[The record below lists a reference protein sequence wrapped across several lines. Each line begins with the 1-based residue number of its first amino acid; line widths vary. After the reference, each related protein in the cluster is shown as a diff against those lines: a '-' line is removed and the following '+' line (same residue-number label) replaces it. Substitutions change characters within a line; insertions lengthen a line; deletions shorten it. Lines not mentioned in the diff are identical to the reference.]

1 MGTGRVKYMGS
12 KRVMLQNGFGSA
24 ISSAAAE
31 SERIVDLMAGSGA
44 VAWYAAQR
52 FDQPVLAVD
61 LQAYSAVLSAA
72 VISRTRG
79 LNVGKLEREWL
90 EPARQSAW
98 RSSHWSV
105 AEEFDLPADRK
116 AVERARAL
124 CGGEGS
130 GMIWSAYGG
139 HYFSPRQAIQL
150 DHALTLLPAREPD
163 HSACRAALIA
173 AAGYCAAA
181 PGHTAQPF
189 QPTSSAIPYIRD
201 FWRRDPLAYAASWL
215 ADISPRFA
223 RRKGA
228 TEVADALHVV
238 EDLDASDLVI
248 IDPPYS
254 DVQYSRFYHV
264 LEAIARADGGIVST
278 PVTGVGRYPPFTA
291 RPRSDFSL
299 KSRSQDAIEDLL
311 DALAERGCRAIITF
325 PANRCSNGLSGTHI
339 ARLARRQFK
348 VRTKTVK
355 GRFSTLGGN
364 NTTRAARTTSAE
376 LIITLYP
383 RD

>member
-1 MGTGRVKYMGS
+1 MKYMGS

-24 ISSAAAE
+24 ITAAAAD

-44 VAWYAAQR
+44 VAWYAAQN

-61 LQAYSAVLSAA
+61 LQSYSSVLSAA

-79 LNVGKLEREWL
+79 LNVEKLEREWL
-90 EPARQSAW
+90 APAAQAAAANPYW
-98 RSSHWSV
+98 D
-105 AEEFDLPADRK
+105 AAQKFDEPADRK
-116 AVERARAL
+116 DVEKARRL
-124 CGGEGS
+124 CKAGE
-130 GMIWSAYGG
+130 GMIWRSYGG

-150 DHALTLLPAREPD
+150 DSALAALPARRPD
-163 HSACRAALIA
+163 RSACHAALIA

-189 QPTSSAIPYIRD
+189 QPTDSALPFIRD

-215 ADISPRFA
+215 EGIGPRHA
-223 RRKGA
+223 KKMGRA
-228 TEVADALHVV
+228 EVADALDIV
-238 EDLDASDLVI
+238 EELSPTDLVI

-264 LEAIARADGGIVST
+264 LEAIALADGSDSEPKVE
-278 PVTGVGRYPPFTA
+278 GVGRYPSFES

-299 KSRSQDAIEDLL
+299 KSRSREAVADLL
-311 DALAERGCRAIITF
+311 DALADVGCSAIITF
-325 PANRCSNGLSGTHI
+325 PKTRCSNGLSGDQI

-348 VRTKTVK
+348 VRTKTVNGK
-355 GRFSTLGGN
+355 FSTLGGN
-364 NTTRAARTTSAE
+364 GTTRQARATSAE
-376 LIITLYP
+376 LIISLSP
-383 RD
+383 N